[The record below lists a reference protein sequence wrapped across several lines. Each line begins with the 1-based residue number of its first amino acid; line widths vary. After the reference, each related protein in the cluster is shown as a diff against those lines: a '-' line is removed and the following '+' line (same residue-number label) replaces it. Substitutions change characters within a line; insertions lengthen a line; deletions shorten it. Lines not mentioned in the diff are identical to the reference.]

1 MGGKQN
7 ITEFLLSFWDNKG
20 KVFSRIKCFFLQKK
34 KKKKKKNFK
43 KSPFKLL
50 KLGHTNS

>member
-34 KKKKKKNFK
+34 KKKKNT
-43 KSPFKLL
+43 LL
-50 KLGHTNS
+50 KNLLFKS